1 MGLWG
6 LTTADE
12 DKPKFLPVD
21 SNAAGSSGARENII
35 ASKSGWALAPGLAA
49 SGNDNTDAEPEIL
62 VCVKNIA
69 EAMGNASI
77 IGIDWTDATV
87 AVTGLVDITVTFDEA
102 VDITNKDSGSFRELL
117 PAGGIQSMSI
127 TASGVFT
134 DSTAETT
141 LRSAYGTS
149 TFKSYNVIVP
159 DLGTYAGS
167 FMIASLEYSGEYN
180 GEATYSVTLESSG
193 SITFSAA

>member
-1 MGLWG
+1 MAAQRGKALLLKIDVSG
-6 LTTADE
+6 TMTTVGGMRSTSMT
-12 DKPKFLPVD
+12 L
-21 SNAAGSSGARENII
+21 N
-35 ASKSGWALAPGLAA
+35 
-49 SGNDNTDAEPEIL
+49 
-62 VCVKNIA
+62 
-69 EAMGNASI
+69 
-77 IGIDWTDATV
+77 
-87 AVTGLVDITVTFDEA
+87 DEA

-141 LRSAYGTS
+141 LRAAYGTS

-159 DLGTYAGS
+159 DLGTYAGT
-167 FMIASLEYSGEYN
+167 FMIASLEYAGEYN

-193 SITFSAA
+193 SITFTAA